1 MRIVFAALLLALLA
15 SCGSIQQQEIA
26 NRPTGAE
33 TFASVGD
40 IMLHVD
46 VTENLPNV
54 FGDADIWGR
63 KRNRGFSE
71 IRYMGLTPQG
81 VAIFQRRDVD
91 IVTNEDTM
99 NRMGFGTATVTAQP
113 AGGGVIASGV
123 VTQAP
128 PPNVNVLPPDTTQF
142 TLDLSQ
148 GHVITLRG
156 KTIDILKVTPS
167 GVSFM
172 VQ

>member
-1 MRIVFAALLLALLA
+1 MRFVAAACLLVFLA

-26 NRPTGAE
+26 NRPTGTK
-33 TFASVGD
+33 TFGSVGD
-40 IMLHVD
+40 VMLRVD

-63 KRNRGFSE
+63 KRNRGFTE

-81 VAIFQRRDVD
+81 LAIFRRRDVD
-91 IVTNEDTM
+91 VLTNEDTM
-99 NRMGFGTATVTAQP
+99 NRMGFGTAVVTAQP
-113 AGGGVIASGV
+113 AGRGIIATGIG
-123 VTQAP
+123 TRAP
-128 PPNVNVLPPDTTQF
+128 PPNVDVLPPDTIEF

-156 KTIDILKVTPS
+156 KTIDILKATAS
-167 GVSFM
+167 GVSF
-172 VQ
+172 VVR